1 MTGLRES
8 KKRQTRSTIAQA
20 AADLFRDRGFSA
32 VTVDDVAAAA
42 NVSRQTV
49 FNYFP
54 TKEQMLFDREEEI
67 EAALLAL
74 VHDQPDGASLVAAF
88 RRHTRGFWERLAE
101 VLTTGAEVHGFW
113 EIVQA
118 SPALRD
124 YAEAS
129 LGRQARRVGRELAH
143 TWELPLDDPLCQ
155 ALART
160 LCGVNAAILTTG
172 LERLSAGEDHTPVVR
187 EMLAQ
192 ADRAYDLLDHGLG
205 VYTPSAPARPMH
217 RPARPS

>member
-1 MTGLRES
+1 MTGLRET
-8 KKRQTRSTIAQA
+8 KKRQTRETIAQA

-54 TKEQMLFDREEEI
+54 TKEQMLFDRDEEI

-74 VHDQPDGASLVAAF
+74 VRDQSDGASLVGAF
-88 RRHTRGFWERLAE
+88 RQHTRGFWERFAE
-101 VLTTGAEVHGFW
+101 VLSTGAEIHGFW
-113 EIVQA
+113 EVVQA

-129 LGRQARRVGRELAH
+129 FGRQAERVGQELAR
-143 TWELPLDDPLCQ
+143 TWDRPLEDPLCQ
-155 ALART
+155 ALARV
-160 LCGVNAAILTTG
+160 LCGVNVAILTAG
-172 LERLSAGEDHTPVVR
+172 LDRLTAGEDHAVVVSD
-187 EMLAQ
+187 MLAHADQ
-192 ADRAYDLLDHGLG
+192 AYTLLEHGLAA
-205 VYTPSAPARPMH
+205 YTPSPGGR
-217 RPARPS
+217 RNSES

>member
-1 MTGLRES
+1 MTGLREI
-8 KKRQTRSTIAQA
+8 KKRQTRSTIAQT

-74 VHDQPDGASLVAAF
+74 VRDQPDGASLVAAF
-88 RRHTRGFWERLAE
+88 RGHTRRFWERFAE
-101 VLTTGAEVHGFW
+101 VLSTGAETHGFW

-129 LGRQARRVGRELAH
+129 VGRQARRVGQELAH
-143 TWELPLDDPLCQ
+143 TWELPPGDPLCQ
-155 ALART
+155 ALARA

-172 LERLSAGEDHTPVVR
+172 LERLTAGEEHTVVVGD
-187 EMLAQ
+187 MLAQ
-192 ADRAYDLLDHGLG
+192 ADRAYDLLEHGLG
-205 VYTPSAPARPMH
+205 TFSARGGPVTDR
-217 RPARPS
+217 